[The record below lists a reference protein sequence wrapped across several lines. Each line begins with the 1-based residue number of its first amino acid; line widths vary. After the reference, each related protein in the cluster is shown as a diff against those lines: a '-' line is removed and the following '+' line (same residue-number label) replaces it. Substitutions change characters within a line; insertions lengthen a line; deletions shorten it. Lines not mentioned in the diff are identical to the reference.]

1 MLNLHFPD
9 RLSPLESYAADA
21 LKTTTVYVPVAE
33 VDQIR
38 SAVWIDLASP
48 LAYEVEAV
56 ERALGIT
63 LPNRADMLKIEASSR
78 VYREDGA
85 TFMTVPMV
93 VGLDSGEPSNVPVC
107 FILTSTN
114 NLITLRF
121 SDPLAIVTFATS
133 CSRTPPDSNA
143 LQVMVRVL
151 ELVIDRISDI
161 LERMGSEIDQVSGLV
176 FGRGTPADKRLSPT
190 DLTGLLR
197 RIGQIQ
203 FVVNKVHDSLLALSR
218 VVTVLNVPS
227 AAGDASITASGEKL
241 SKEGLKTL
249 VRDIAGLTENSS
261 YLTTNIS
268 FLLDAALGR
277 ISIEQNVIIKIFS
290 IAAVVFLP
298 PTLVGTIYGMNFE
311 IMPELGWDFGYPL
324 ALVAMVISG
333 ILPYLYFKSRGWL

>member
-1 MLNLHFPD
+1 MLTLHFSD
-9 RLSPLESYAADA
+9 RLSPLDSYSADV
-21 LKTTTVYVPVAE
+21 LKTTTVYVPVPE
-33 VDQIR
+33 TDQLR

-56 ERALGIT
+56 ESALGIS
-63 LPNRADMLKIEASSR
+63 LPNRADMFKIEASSR

-85 TFMTVPMV
+85 IFMTVLMV

-107 FILTSTN
+107 FILTSAN
-114 NLITLRF
+114 QLITLRF
-121 SDPLAIVTFATS
+121 SDPISLVTFAAS
-133 CSRTPPDSNA
+133 CSRTPPDSSA
-143 LQVMVRVL
+143 LLVL
-151 ELVIDRISDI
+151 TRMFELIIDRIADI
-161 LERMGSEIDQVSGLV
+161 LERMGVEIDQVSGLV

-197 RIGQIQ
+197 QIGQIQ
-203 FVVNKVHDSLLALSR
+203 FVVNKVHDSLLSLSR

-227 AAGDASITASGEKL
+227 KAAGQAVAVGQEEL
-241 SKEGLKTL
+241 SREMLKTL
-249 VRDIAGLTENSS
+249 IRDIASLTENSS
-261 YLTTNIS
+261 YLTTNIA